1 MTYYL
6 RLVLIAFTATPLSIR
21 AQNSY
26 SPAEEA
32 LKLFNTYKPVI
43 EKKNNAIVDAPKVI
57 SGDINGD
64 SKSDCIIS
72 FVMTSKDGGNLIV
85 GYGSAIY
92 LNTGTGVKVAGAF
105 PELGFC
111 YTLDQIK
118 VQIIYAKEHECQPP
132 YLKIIRQRKFAYIKG
147 KIRIIL

>member
-26 SPAEEA
+26 LPAVEA

-43 EKKNNAIVDAPKVI
+43 EKKNNAIVDAPK
-57 SGDINGD
+57 G
-64 SKSDCIIS
+64 
-72 FVMTSKDGGNLIV
+72 
-85 GYGSAIY
+85 
-92 LNTGTGVKVAGAF
+92 
-105 PELGFC
+105 
-111 YTLDQIK
+111 
-118 VQIIYAKEHECQPP
+118 QIIYAKEHECQPP

-147 KIRIIL
+147 KIRVIL